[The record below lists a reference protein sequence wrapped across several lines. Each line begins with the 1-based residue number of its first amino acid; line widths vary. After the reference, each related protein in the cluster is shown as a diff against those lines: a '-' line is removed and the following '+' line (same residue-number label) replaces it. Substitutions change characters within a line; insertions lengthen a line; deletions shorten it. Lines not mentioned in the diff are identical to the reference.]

1 MHKKTSTVRCSFF
14 RVRKRSGCSPIGG
27 RRGDAPR
34 RAIPH
39 FAIKNPAFR
48 RDFLTHSKMRFPFRN
63 ILKKYLRQEN
73 QRRFIFGLFLL
84 RFFNILLR
92 LFKSAYMYAVQGAV
106 FFFRQLSYPLR
117 LLQCGLYFSNMHQ
130 PYADN
135 QIYGM
140 HRKHRR
146 IWLQTQC

>member
-14 RVRKRSGCSPIGG
+14 RVRKRSSCSPIGG
-27 RRGDAPR
+27 SRGDAPR
-34 RAIPH
+34 RTIPH
-39 FAIKNPAFR
+39 SALKNPAFR

-84 RFFNILLR
+84 RFFQYPTALIQVR
-92 LFKSAYMYAVQGAV
+92 LYVCRTRRC

-117 LLQCGLYFSNMHQ
+117 WLQCGLYFSNMHQ

>member
-1 MHKKTSTVRCSFF
+1 MSTFRCSFF

-27 RRGDAPR
+27 SRGDAPR
-34 RAIPH
+34 RTIPH
-39 FAIKNPAFR
+39 SALKNPAFR

-106 FFFRQLSYPLR
+106 FSSDSSHILFDGFNA
-117 LLQCGLYFSNMHQ
+117 GFIF
-130 PYADN
+130 
-135 QIYGM
+135 QICINLTLIT
-140 HRKHRR
+140 KF
-146 IWLQTQC
+146 TV